1 MTDATSSGARPGT
14 KGAGKRP
21 SSTKKGRTAQAAG
34 GEKAL
39 KPARQLA
46 VEALCRVNGK
56 GGYSNL
62 VLDGILSGR
71 EGLPSREKGF
81 ATALFY
87 GVLERQITLDRYIES
102 LSRIPPSK
110 VSPLV
115 REILRVS
122 LYQLLYME
130 DIPPSAAVN
139 EGVELTRRLGQRYA
153 AGFVNGL
160 LRSFLRGERQLPVL
174 PGETGA
180 QRLSVEYSCPLWLV
194 EEWMDDYGEENTRS
208 ILSASL
214 GQPPLYARVNTQR
227 FTCSQLLELLTGD
240 GVSAQPVP
248 GPEGCTDG
256 AVRFQSG
263 GIEQLEAYRAGAF
276 HLQDLSSQ
284 LCARLT
290 DARPGMRVLDLCSA
304 PGGKAFT
311 LAQLMEDRGELI
323 ACDLH
328 EKRVGLIRQGAE
340 RLGLRCIQPTVNDAA
355 RFRESLGS
363 FDRVLCDVPCSGFG
377 IVRRKPEIKYKSPEE
392 VRKLPEIQYKI
403 LETSANY
410 VKEGGM
416 LIYSTCTLR
425 REENDRVVDRFLK
438 EHGDFVPDPLPAWL
452 DPQGT
457 GRITLFPSRMD
468 SDGFFIARLRRG

>member
-1 MTDATSSGARPGT
+1 MTDSTTHPVKKDAKGSSLPAQRGG
-14 KGAGKRP
+14 G
-21 SSTKKGRTAQAAG
+21 KGRPPIAP
-34 GEKAL
+34 

-46 VEALCRVNGK
+46 VEALHRVNAG

-62 VLDGILSGR
+62 VLDSALSAQR
-71 EGLPSREKGF
+71 DLSAREKGF
-81 ATALFY
+81 AAALFY
-87 GVLERQITLDRYIES
+87 GVLERQITLDRYIDR

-130 DIPPSAAVN
+130 DIPSSAAVN
-139 EGVELTRRLGQRYA
+139 EGVELTRRMGQKYA

-160 LRSFLRGERQLPVL
+160 LRSFLRGDRRLPSL
-174 PGETGA
+174 PGESLA
-180 QRLSVEYSCPLWLV
+180 QQLSAEYSCPQWLV
-194 EEWMDDYGEENTRS
+194 EEWLDSYGEESTAS

-214 GQPPLYARVNTQR
+214 GQPPLYARVNTLRWTLPQVLE
-227 FTCSQLLELLTGD
+227 QLEKD
-240 GVSAQPVP
+240 GVSAHPA
-248 GPEGCTDG
+248 EGVEDG
-256 AVRFQSG
+256 IRFQSG

-284 LCARLT
+284 LCARLA
-290 DARPGMRVLDLCSA
+290 DARPGMRVLDLCAA

-311 LAQLMEDRGELI
+311 MAQFMEDQGELI

-340 RLGLRCIQPTVNDAA
+340 RLGIRCIRPLANDAA
-355 RFRESLGS
+355 KLREEWMGG
-363 FDRVLCDVPCSGFG
+363 FDRVLCDVPCSGLG
-377 IVRRKPEIKYKSPEE
+377 IIRRKPEIKYKPPEE
-392 VRKLPEIQYKI
+392 LEKLPEIQYKI

-410 VKEGGM
+410 VKEGG
-416 LIYSTCTLR
+416 LLTYSTCTLR
-425 REENDRVVDRFLK
+425 RLENDQVVDRFLR
-438 EHGDFVPDPLPAWL
+438 EHREFVPSPLPGGL
-452 DPQGT
+452 DPQAS

-468 SDGFFIARLRRG
+468 SDGFFVARLQRRETTP